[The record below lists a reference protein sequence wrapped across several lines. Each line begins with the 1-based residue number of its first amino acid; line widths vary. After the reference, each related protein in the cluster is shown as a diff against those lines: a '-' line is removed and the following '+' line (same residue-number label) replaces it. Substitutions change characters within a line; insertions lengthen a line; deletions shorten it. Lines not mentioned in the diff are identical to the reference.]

1 MKRVKRLQ
9 LITLPSIEQA
19 SGRLT
24 VVMQPSPL
32 QRAARLSERYGADVW
47 LKREDLN
54 EIRSFK
60 IRGAYNKMVQLKKEE
75 RKRGVVCAS
84 AGNHAQGVALSCT
97 KLGINGTIFMPVGTP
112 LQKIDRVRKFGNN
125 HVTIKLEGDTYDDAQ
140 KYAHAFEKEQGAS
153 YIHAFDDALT
163 IAGQGTVGKELLE
176 QYKDAQSPNIR
187 KTPMVIV
194 VPVGGGGLI
203 AGIAA
208 YAKLNNPAIEIIGAE
223 PEGAASMYE
232 AFKKKR
238 PVALEKIDTF
248 VDGTAVKRVGNL
260 SFKLAKQY
268 VSRIIKVPEGKIAKT
283 MVELYQ
289 NEGIVTEPAGALSI
303 AALSSLRKHIKG
315 KTVVCIVSGGN
326 NDILRYAEILER
338 SLIYQGR
345 KHYFIIQFAQKP
357 GQLRSFL
364 NRALGPTDDIVR
376 FEYIKKT
383 NTENGPALVGIEQQ
397 KREHYTSLVKRMDA
411 IGLTYQVLSPN
422 DLLYQYIV

>member
-1 MKRVKRLQ
+1 
-9 LITLPSIEQA
+9 
-19 SGRLT
+19 
-24 VVMQPSPL
+24 
-32 QRAARLSERYGADVW
+32 
-47 LKREDLN
+47 
-54 EIRSFK
+54 
-60 IRGAYNKMVQLKKEE
+60 
-75 RKRGVVCAS
+75 
-84 AGNHAQGVALSCT
+84 
-97 KLGINGTIFMPVGTP
+97 

-397 KREHYTSLVKRMDA
+397 QREHYTSLVKRMDA

>member
-1 MKRVKRLQ
+1 MHVQ
-9 LITLPSIEQA
+9 LITLAHIDQA
-19 SGRLT
+19 AERLT
-24 VVMQPSPL
+24 AVMQPSPL
-32 QRAARLSERYGADVW
+32 QHAARLSERCGADVW

-60 IRGAYNKMVQLKKEE
+60 LRGAYNKMVQLKKEE
-75 RKRGVVCAS
+75 RERGVVCAS

-97 KLGINGTIFMPVGTP
+97 KLKINGTVFMPVGTP

-140 KYAHAFEKEQGAS
+140 KGAHEFEKEQGAT
-153 YIHAFDDALT
+153 YIHAFDDVLT

-176 QYKDAQSPNIR
+176 QFKATHSAKIR
-187 KTPMVIV
+187 KNPAVIV

-203 AGIAA
+203 AGIAE
-208 YAKLNNPAIEIIGAE
+208 YVKQVNPGIEIIGAE
-223 PEGAASMYE
+223 PDGAASMYE
-232 AFKKKR
+232 AFKKKK
-238 PVALEKIDTF
+238 PVTLEKIDPF

-268 VSRIIKVPEGKIAKT
+268 VSKIIKVPEGKIAKT

-303 AALSSLRKHIKG
+303 AALSSMREQIQG
-315 KTVVCIVSGGN
+315 KTVACIVSGGN

-364 NRALGPTDDIVR
+364 NRALGPTDDIIR

-397 KREHYTSLVKRMDA
+397 KREHYTSLIKRMDA
-411 IGLTYQVLSPN
+411 IGLKYRVLSPN

>member
-397 KREHYTSLVKRMDA
+397 QREHYTSLVKRMDA